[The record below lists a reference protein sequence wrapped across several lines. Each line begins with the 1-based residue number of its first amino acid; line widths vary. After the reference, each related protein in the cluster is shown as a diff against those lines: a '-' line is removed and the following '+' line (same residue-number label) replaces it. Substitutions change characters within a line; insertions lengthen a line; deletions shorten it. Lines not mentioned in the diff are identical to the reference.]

1 MHVWPCNPFNQPD
14 NVIYHTLYLDR
25 QDYVIPLMYV
35 CINYIT
41 CITFLVH
48 QSILI
53 FRWDNILFHIIKM
66 KSCIILLCLLAVVY
80 SKQVEVSQNN
90 GIQQQIKDQFLENV
104 EDTKSV
110 IADFFSNILE
120 RPSLKS
126 LVSNIVGW
134 ITGVL
139 IASIFAQIP

>member
-1 MHVWPCNPFNQPD
+1 
-14 NVIYHTLYLDR
+14 
-25 QDYVIPLMYV
+25 
-35 CINYIT
+35 
-41 CITFLVH
+41 
-48 QSILI
+48 
-53 FRWDNILFHIIKM
+53 M